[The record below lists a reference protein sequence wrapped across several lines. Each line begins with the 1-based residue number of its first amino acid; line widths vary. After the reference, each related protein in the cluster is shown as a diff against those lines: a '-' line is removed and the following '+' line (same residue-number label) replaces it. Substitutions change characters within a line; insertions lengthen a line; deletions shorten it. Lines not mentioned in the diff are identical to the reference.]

1 MRLPARI
8 GRRGLDDRLSNWTVY
23 EKDYSDEFEKGWLV
37 TERVIERL
45 SRQCRRNDAELIVL
59 AAPMQIEVDADWRR
73 NILERLEVDESRFD
87 FDKPYRRLEAFCE
100 AHDIGYLYPL
110 AEFVDGVDHR
120 ELFFPKDGHPNQF
133 GHALTAR
140 ALLRHLSEGHHLP
153 YQITGADRGI
163 LADL

>member
-1 MRLPARI
+1 MELNFRLLGVRNKVFGGSGHP
-8 GRRGLDDRLSNWTVY
+8 VQM
-23 EKDYSDEFEKGWLV
+23 KDV
-37 TERVIERL
+37 ERF
-45 SRQCRRNDAELIVL
+45 QPCH
-59 AAPMQIEVDADWRR
+59 
-73 NILERLEVDESRFD
+73 
-87 FDKPYRRLEAFCE
+87 Y
-100 AHDIGYLYPL
+100 DIDYLYPL